1 MHLLVM
7 HPAAT
12 RMMHPSAKRVHL
24 RKLPTATQAVL
35 HSLPHLLVLPSLKML
50 LLIRNRHRSHRRH
63 LLARRNLLP
72 AFIRELVS
80 MGNHGKN
87 P

>member
-12 RMMHPSAKRVHL
+12 RMMHPSAKRLHL

-50 LLIRNRHRSHRRH
+50 LLIRNGHRSHHRHRNHRNRNRHRSHR
-63 LLARRNLLP
+63 
-72 AFIRELVS
+72 
-80 MGNHGKN
+80 NHGLN